1 MRPPLQTV
9 GPTDPRRF
17 PTMSDR
23 DYLTLIEDIPGVSY
37 RCLPIVTWPMIFISD
52 EVERLTG
59 WPAEDFIGL
68 EPKRNYI
75 SIIHPD
81 DQQMV
86 SDVIFEAV
94 NERRPYTIEY
104 RVVTNEG
111 KLRWVLE
118 RGLAIHEESGDAA
131 YLDGTIL
138 DVTARKNAEL
148 ELAKYRGHL
157 EELVA
162 KRTSSLEDEVA
173 AHQRAAQ
180 DLAEKSRDLDDFFN
194 RSTDLLVIIGA
205 DRLLKRV
212 SPSLVTTLGA
222 KDASEVIG
230 HEANEFI
237 HEDDAEAAKRAMADT
252 LKNGKSGHIDCRIR
266 HHDGKYLNV
275 EWKAYA
281 AGRQLYIVGRD
292 VTERLEMQR
301 TLKDNEEQ
309 FRVIFRQSPIGM
321 ALLSRPDMKC
331 VDINEIMLTL
341 IGMTREQ
348 CLGRTP
354 LSVDFFVTQK
364 DIDEAEEI
372 CTKGLAKRNEPM
384 EYRRADGTVLN
395 IVLSCEPLRTS
406 KGEFMLIFCSIAD
419 AATEGK

>member
-1 MRPPLQTV
+1 MRPPLPTV

-23 DYLTLIEDIPGVSY
+23 DYLTLIENIPAVSY

-59 WPAEDFIGL
+59 WPAEDFVGL

-75 SIIHPD
+75 SIIHPE

-148 ELAKYRGHL
+148 EIAKYRGHL

-162 KRTSSLEDEVA
+162 KRTASLEDEVA

-194 RSTDLLVIIGA
+194 RSTDLLVIVGE

-212 SPSLVTTLGA
+212 SPSLMRTIGLKNETEIVGHHA
-222 KDASEVIG
+222 K
-230 HEANEFI
+230 EFI
-237 HEDDAEAAKRAMADT
+237 HEQDLELAKQTMLNT
-252 LKNGKSGHIDCRIR
+252 LRHEGTGEVNCRIR
-266 HHDGKYLNV
+266 CQDGTYRNI

-281 AGRQLYIVGRD
+281 GGRQLYIVGRD
-292 VTERLEMQR
+292 VTERLQMEQKLR
-301 TLKDNEEQ
+301 DSEEQ
-309 FRVIFRQSPIGM
+309 FHVLFQHSPIGM
-321 ALLSRPDMKC
+321 ALLSRPEMKC
-331 VDINEIMLTL
+331 VDINEEMMRL
-341 IGMTREQ
+341 IGMTREE
-348 CLGRTP
+348 CLGKTP
-354 LSVDFFVTQK
+354 LSVEFFVSQK

-372 CTKGLAKRNEPM
+372 CAKGLSKRSEPM
-384 EYRRADGTVLN
+384 EYRRADGSVLN
-395 IVLSCEPLRTS
+395 IVLSCEPLSTS
-406 KGEFMLIFCSIAD
+406 KGDFMLVFCATASD
-419 AATEGK
+419 AVCR